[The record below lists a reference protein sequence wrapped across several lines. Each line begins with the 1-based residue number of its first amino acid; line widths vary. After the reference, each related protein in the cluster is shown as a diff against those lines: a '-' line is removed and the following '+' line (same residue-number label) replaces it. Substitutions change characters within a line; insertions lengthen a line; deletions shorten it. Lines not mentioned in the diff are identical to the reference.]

1 MFVVGLTGGIGSGK
15 SAATSIFEDL
25 GIDVVDA
32 DLASREAVLPGS
44 KSLSE
49 IQKKFG
55 NEILLEDKSLNRAKL
70 REIIFDSSKDKVW
83 LEQLLHPEIRNII
96 QSKLKKSSSE
106 YVILVSPLLFETD
119 QHEFCN
125 DTILI
130 DSSLDSQIS
139 RTSKRDSVSKDSVK
153 KIISAQMSRED
164 KLKIA
169 TIVIKNDDSLEQLET
184 NVKKVHKNL
193 LKKIHKWN
201 VLTVKKKS
209 WKVIKVT
216 LNLFAQKDAEH

>member
-15 SAATSIFEDL
+15 SAATAIFEDL

-44 KSLSE
+44 KALDQ

-55 NEILLEDKSLNRAKL
+55 NEILLEDQSLNRARL
-70 REIIFDSSKDKVW
+70 REIIFDNSEDKTW
-83 LEQLLHPEIRNII
+83 LEQLLHPEIRHII
-96 QSKLKKSSSE
+96 QSKLENSSSE

-125 DTILI
+125 TTILI
-130 DSSLDSQIS
+130 DSSLNSQVS
-139 RTSKRDSVSKDSVK
+139 RTSKRDSVSEDSVK
-153 KIISAQMSRED
+153 KIISAQMSRDD

-169 TIVIKNDDSLEQLET
+169 KIVINNDDSLEQLES
-184 NVKKVHKNL
+184 NVKKVHENL
-193 LKKIHKWN
+193 
-201 VLTVKKKS
+201 
-209 WKVIKVT
+209 IKEIT
-216 LNLFAQKDAEH
+216 K

>member
-15 SAATSIFEDL
+15 SAATAIFEDL

-44 KSLSE
+44 KALDQ
-49 IQKKFG
+49 IKKKFG
-55 NEILLEDKSLNRAKL
+55 NEILLEDQSLNRARL
-70 REIIFDSSKDKVW
+70 REIIFDNSEDKTW
-83 LEQLLHPEIRNII
+83 LEQLLHPEIRHII
-96 QSKLKKSSSE
+96 QSKLENSSSE

-125 DTILI
+125 TTILI
-130 DSSLDSQIS
+130 DSSLNSQVS
-139 RTSKRDSVSKDSVK
+139 RTSKRDSVSEDSVK

-169 TIVIKNDDSLEQLET
+169 KIVINNDDSLEQLES
-184 NVKKVHKNL
+184 NVKKVHENL
-193 LKKIHKWN
+193 
-201 VLTVKKKS
+201 
-209 WKVIKVT
+209 IKEI
-216 LNLFAQKDAEH
+216 AK

>member
-15 SAATSIFEDL
+15 SAATAIFEDL

-44 KSLSE
+44 KALDQ

-55 NEILLEDKSLNRAKL
+55 NEILLEDQSLNRAKL
-70 REIIFDSSKDKVW
+70 RDIIFDNSEDKIW
-83 LEQLLHPEIRNII
+83 LEQLLHPEIRHII
-96 QSKLKKSSSE
+96 QSKLENSSSE

-125 DTILI
+125 TTILI
-130 DSSLDSQIS
+130 DSSLNSQVS
-139 RTSKRDSVSKDSVK
+139 RTSKRDSVSEDSVK
-153 KIISAQMSRED
+153 KIISAQMSRDD

-169 TIVIKNDDSLEQLET
+169 KIVINNDDSLEQLES
-184 NVKKVHKNL
+184 NVKKVHENL
-193 LKKIHKWN
+193 
-201 VLTVKKKS
+201 
-209 WKVIKVT
+209 IKEI
-216 LNLFAQKDAEH
+216 AK

>member
-15 SAATSIFEDL
+15 SAATAIFEDL

-44 KSLSE
+44 KALDE

-55 NEILLEDKSLNRAKL
+55 SEILLEDQTLNRAKL
-70 REIIFDSSKDKVW
+70 REIIFDNSEDKIW
-83 LEQLLHPEIRNII
+83 LEQLLHPEIRHII
-96 QSKLKKSSSE
+96 QSKLKNSSSE

-125 DTILI
+125 ETILI
-130 DSSLDSQIS
+130 DSSLNSQVS
-139 RTSKRDSVSKDSVK
+139 RTSKRDSVSEDSVK
-153 KIISAQMSRED
+153 KIISAQMSRDD

-169 TIVIKNDDSLEQLET
+169 SIVINNDDSLEQLEI
-184 NVKKVHKNL
+184 NVKKVHENL
-193 LKKIHKWN
+193 LKEM
-201 VLTVKKKS
+201 T
-209 WKVIKVT
+209 
-216 LNLFAQKDAEH
+216 

>member
-15 SAATSIFEDL
+15 SAATAIFEDL

-44 KSLSE
+44 KALDQ

-55 NEILLEDKSLNRAKL
+55 NEILLEDQSLNRARL
-70 REIIFDSSKDKVW
+70 REIIFDNSEDKTW
-83 LEQLLHPEIRNII
+83 LEQLLHPEIRHII
-96 QSKLKKSSSE
+96 QSKLENSSSE

-125 DTILI
+125 TTILI
-130 DSSLDSQIS
+130 DSSVNSQVS
-139 RTSKRDSVSKDSVK
+139 RTSKRDSVSEDSVK
-153 KIISAQMSRED
+153 KIISAQMSRDD

-169 TIVIKNDDSLEQLET
+169 KIVINNDDSLEQLES
-184 NVKKVHKNL
+184 NVKKVHENL
-193 LKKIHKWN
+193 
-201 VLTVKKKS
+201 
-209 WKVIKVT
+209 IKEIT
-216 LNLFAQKDAEH
+216 K

>member
-15 SAATSIFEDL
+15 SAATAIFEDL

-44 KSLSE
+44 KALDQ

-55 NEILLEDKSLNRAKL
+55 NEILLEDQSLNRAKL
-70 REIIFDSSKDKVW
+70 REIIFDNSEDKTW
-83 LEQLLHPEIRNII
+83 LEQLLHPEIRHII
-96 QSKLKKSSSE
+96 QSKLENSSSE

-125 DTILI
+125 TTILI
-130 DSSLDSQIS
+130 DSSLNSQVS
-139 RTSKRDSVSKDSVK
+139 RTSKRDSVSEDSVK
-153 KIISAQMSRED
+153 KIISTQMSRDD

-169 TIVIKNDDSLEQLET
+169 KIVINNDDSLEQLES
-184 NVKKVHKNL
+184 NVKKVHENL
-193 LKKIHKWN
+193 
-201 VLTVKKKS
+201 
-209 WKVIKVT
+209 IKEI
-216 LNLFAQKDAEH
+216 AK

>member
-15 SAATSIFEDL
+15 SAATAIFEDL

-44 KSLSE
+44 KALDQ

-55 NEILLEDKSLNRAKL
+55 NEILLEDQSLNRARL
-70 REIIFDSSKDKVW
+70 REIIFDNSEDKTW
-83 LEQLLHPEIRNII
+83 LEQLLHPEIRHII
-96 QSKLKKSSSE
+96 QSKLENSSSE

-119 QHEFCN
+119 QQEFCN
-125 DTILI
+125 TTILI
-130 DSSLDSQIS
+130 DSSLNSQVS
-139 RTSKRDSVSKDSVK
+139 RTSKRDSVSEDSVK

-169 TIVIKNDDSLEQLET
+169 KIVINNDDSLEQLES
-184 NVKKVHKNL
+184 NVKKVHENL
-193 LKKIHKWN
+193 
-201 VLTVKKKS
+201 
-209 WKVIKVT
+209 IKEI
-216 LNLFAQKDAEH
+216 AK

>member
-15 SAATSIFEDL
+15 SAATAVFEDL

-32 DLASREAVLPGS
+32 DLVSREAVLPGS
-44 KSLSE
+44 KALDQ

-55 NEILLEDKSLNRAKL
+55 NEILLEDQSLNRAKL
-70 REIIFDSSKDKVW
+70 REIIFDNSEDKTW
-83 LEQLLHPEIRNII
+83 LEQLLHPEIRHII
-96 QSKLKKSSSE
+96 QSKLENSSSE

-125 DTILI
+125 TTILI
-130 DSSLDSQIS
+130 DSSLNSQVS
-139 RTSKRDSVSKDSVK
+139 RTSKRDSVSEDSVK

-169 TIVIKNDDSLEQLET
+169 KIVINNDDSLEQLES
-184 NVKKVHKNL
+184 NVKKVHENL
-193 LKKIHKWN
+193 
-201 VLTVKKKS
+201 
-209 WKVIKVT
+209 IKEI
-216 LNLFAQKDAEH
+216 AK

>member
-15 SAATSIFEDL
+15 SAATAIFEDL

-44 KSLSE
+44 KALDQ

-55 NEILLEDKSLNRAKL
+55 NEILLEDQSLNRAKL
-70 REIIFDSSKDKVW
+70 RDIIFDNSENKTW
-83 LEQLLHPEIRNII
+83 LEQLLHPEIRHII
-96 QSKLKKSSSE
+96 QSKLENSSSE

-125 DTILI
+125 TTILI
-130 DSSLDSQIS
+130 DSSLNSQIS
-139 RTSKRDSVSKDSVK
+139 RTSKRDSVSEDSVK
-153 KIISAQMSRED
+153 KIISAQMSRDD

-169 TIVIKNDDSLEQLET
+169 KIVINNDDSLEQLES
-184 NVKKVHKNL
+184 NVKKVHENL
-193 LKKIHKWN
+193 
-201 VLTVKKKS
+201 
-209 WKVIKVT
+209 IKEI
-216 LNLFAQKDAEH
+216 AK

>member
-15 SAATSIFEDL
+15 SAATSIFENL

-44 KSLSE
+44 KALDQ

-55 NEILLEDKSLNRAKL
+55 NEILLEDQSLNRARL
-70 REIIFDSSKDKVW
+70 REIIFDNSEDKTW
-83 LEQLLHPEIRNII
+83 LEQLLHPEIRHII
-96 QSKLKKSSSE
+96 QSKLENSSSE

-125 DTILI
+125 TTILI
-130 DSSLDSQIS
+130 DSSLNSQVS
-139 RTSKRDSVSKDSVK
+139 RTSKRDSVSEDSVK
-153 KIISAQMSRED
+153 KIISAQMSRDD

-169 TIVIKNDDSLEQLET
+169 KIVINNDDSLEQLES
-184 NVKKVHKNL
+184 NVKKVHENL
-193 LKKIHKWN
+193 
-201 VLTVKKKS
+201 
-209 WKVIKVT
+209 IKEI
-216 LNLFAQKDAEH
+216 AK

>member
-44 KSLSE
+44 KVLGQ

-55 NEILLEDKSLNRAKL
+55 DEILLEDQSLNRAKL
-70 REIIFDSSKDKVW
+70 REIIFDNSEDKIW
-83 LEQLLHPEIRNII
+83 LEQLLHPEIRHII
-96 QSKLKKSSSE
+96 QSKLENSSSE

-125 DTILI
+125 TTILI
-130 DSSLDSQIS
+130 DTSMNSQVS
-139 RTSKRDSVSKDSVK
+139 RTSKRDSVSEDSVK
-153 KIISAQMSRED
+153 KIISAQMSRDD

-169 TIVIKNDDSLEQLET
+169 KIVINNDDSLEQLES
-184 NVKKVHKNL
+184 NVKKVHENL
-193 LKKIHKWN
+193 
-201 VLTVKKKS
+201 
-209 WKVIKVT
+209 IKEIT
-216 LNLFAQKDAEH
+216 K

>member
-15 SAATSIFEDL
+15 SAATAIFEDL

-44 KSLSE
+44 KALDQ

-55 NEILLEDKSLNRAKL
+55 NEILLEDQSLNRAKL
-70 REIIFDSSKDKVW
+70 REIIFDNSEDKTW
-83 LEQLLHPEIRNII
+83 LEQLLHPEIRHII
-96 QSKLKKSSSE
+96 QSKLENSSSE

-125 DTILI
+125 TTILI
-130 DSSLDSQIS
+130 DSSLNSQVS
-139 RTSKRDSVSKDSVK
+139 RTSKRDSVSEDSVK
-153 KIISAQMSRED
+153 KIISAQMSRDD

-169 TIVIKNDDSLEQLET
+169 KIVINNDDSLEQLES
-184 NVKKVHKNL
+184 NVKKVHENL
-193 LKKIHKWN
+193 
-201 VLTVKKKS
+201 
-209 WKVIKVT
+209 IKEIT
-216 LNLFAQKDAEH
+216 K

>member
-15 SAATSIFEDL
+15 SAATAIFEDL

-44 KSLSE
+44 KALDQ

-55 NEILLEDKSLNRAKL
+55 NEILLEDQSLNRARL
-70 REIIFDSSKDKVW
+70 REIIFDNSEDKTW
-83 LEQLLHPEIRNII
+83 LEQLLHQELRHII
-96 QSKLKKSSSE
+96 QSKLENSSSE

-125 DTILI
+125 TTILI
-130 DSSLDSQIS
+130 DSSLNSQVS
-139 RTSKRDSVSKDSVK
+139 RTSKRDSVSEDSVK
-153 KIISAQMSRED
+153 KIISAQMSRDD

-169 TIVIKNDDSLEQLET
+169 EIVINNDDSLEQLES
-184 NVKKVHKNL
+184 NVKKVHENL
-193 LKKIHKWN
+193 
-201 VLTVKKKS
+201 
-209 WKVIKVT
+209 IKEIT
-216 LNLFAQKDAEH
+216 K

>member
-15 SAATSIFEDL
+15 SAATAIFEDL

-44 KSLSE
+44 KALDQ

-55 NEILLEDKSLNRAKL
+55 NEILLEDQSLDRSKL
-70 REIIFDSSKDKVW
+70 REIIFDNPEDKIW
-83 LEQLLHPEIRNII
+83 LEQLLHPEIRHII
-96 QSKLKKSSSE
+96 QSKLENSSSE

-125 DTILI
+125 TTILI
-130 DSSLDSQIS
+130 DSSFNSQIS
-139 RTSKRDSVSKDSVK
+139 RTSKRDSVSEDSVK
-153 KIISAQMSRED
+153 KIISAQMSRDD

-169 TIVIKNDDSLEQLET
+169 KIVINNDDSLEQLES
-184 NVKKVHKNL
+184 NVKKVHENL
-193 LKKIHKWN
+193 
-201 VLTVKKKS
+201 
-209 WKVIKVT
+209 IKEIT
-216 LNLFAQKDAEH
+216 K

>member
-15 SAATSIFEDL
+15 SAATAIFEDL

-44 KSLSE
+44 KALDQ

-55 NEILLEDKSLNRAKL
+55 NEILLEDQSLNRARL
-70 REIIFDSSKDKVW
+70 REIIFDNSEDKTW
-83 LEQLLHPEIRNII
+83 LEQLLHPEIRHII
-96 QSKLKKSSSE
+96 QSKLENSSSE

-125 DTILI
+125 TTILI
-130 DSSLDSQIS
+130 DSSLNSQVS
-139 RTSKRDSVSKDSVK
+139 RTSKRDSVSEDSVK
-153 KIISAQMSRED
+153 KIISAQMSRDD

-169 TIVIKNDDSLEQLET
+169 KIVINNDDSLEQLES
-184 NVKKVHKNL
+184 NVKKVHENL
-193 LKKIHKWN
+193 
-201 VLTVKKKS
+201 
-209 WKVIKVT
+209 IKEI
-216 LNLFAQKDAEH
+216 AK

>member
-44 KSLSE
+44 KALDQ

-55 NEILLEDKSLNRAKL
+55 NEILLEDQSLNRARL
-70 REIIFDSSKDKVW
+70 REIIFDNSEDKTW
-83 LEQLLHPEIRNII
+83 LEQLLHPEIRHII
-96 QSKLKKSSSE
+96 QSKLENSSSE

-125 DTILI
+125 TTILI
-130 DSSLDSQIS
+130 DSSLNSQIS
-139 RTSKRDSVSKDSVK
+139 RTSKRDSVSEDSVK
-153 KIISAQMSRED
+153 KIISSQMSRDD

-169 TIVIKNDDSLEQLET
+169 KIVINNDDSLEQLES
-184 NVKKVHKNL
+184 NVKKVHENL
-193 LKKIHKWN
+193 
-201 VLTVKKKS
+201 
-209 WKVIKVT
+209 IKEI
-216 LNLFAQKDAEH
+216 AK

>member
-15 SAATSIFEDL
+15 SAATAVFEDL

-44 KSLSE
+44 KALDQ

-55 NEILLEDKSLNRAKL
+55 NEILLEDQSLNRAKL
-70 REIIFDSSKDKVW
+70 REIIFDNSEDKTW
-83 LEQLLHPEIRNII
+83 LEQLLHPEIRHII
-96 QSKLKKSSSE
+96 QSKLENSSSE

-125 DTILI
+125 TTILI
-130 DSSLDSQIS
+130 DSSMNSQVS
-139 RTSKRDSVSKDSVK
+139 RTSKRDSVSEDSVK
-153 KIISAQMSRED
+153 KIISAQMSRDD

-169 TIVIKNDDSLEQLET
+169 KIVINNDDSLEQLES
-184 NVKKVHKNL
+184 NVKKVHENL
-193 LKKIHKWN
+193 
-201 VLTVKKKS
+201 
-209 WKVIKVT
+209 IKEI
-216 LNLFAQKDAEH
+216 AK

>member
-15 SAATSIFEDL
+15 SAATAIFEDL

-44 KSLSE
+44 KALDQ

-55 NEILLEDKSLNRAKL
+55 NEILLEDQSLNRARL
-70 REIIFDSSKDKVW
+70 REIIFDNSEYKTW
-83 LEQLLHPEIRNII
+83 LEQLLHPEIRHII
-96 QSKLKKSSSE
+96 QSKLENSSSE

-125 DTILI
+125 TTILI
-130 DSSLDSQIS
+130 DSSLNSQVS
-139 RTSKRDSVSKDSVK
+139 RTSKRDSVSEDSVK
-153 KIISAQMSRED
+153 KIISAQMSRDD

-169 TIVIKNDDSLEQLET
+169 EIVINNDDSLEQLES
-184 NVKKVHKNL
+184 NVKKVHENL
-193 LKKIHKWN
+193 
-201 VLTVKKKS
+201 
-209 WKVIKVT
+209 IKEIT
-216 LNLFAQKDAEH
+216 K

>member
-15 SAATSIFEDL
+15 SAATAVFEDL

-44 KSLSE
+44 KALDQ

-55 NEILLEDKSLNRAKL
+55 NEILLEDQSLNRAKL
-70 REIIFDSSKDKVW
+70 REIIFDNSEDKTW
-83 LEQLLHPEIRNII
+83 LEQLLHPEIRHII
-96 QSKLKKSSSE
+96 QSKLENSSSE

-125 DTILI
+125 TTILI
-130 DSSLDSQIS
+130 DSSMNSQVS
-139 RTSKRDSVSKDSVK
+139 RTSKRDSVSEDSVK
-153 KIISAQMSRED
+153 KIISAQMSRDD

-169 TIVIKNDDSLEQLET
+169 KIVINNDDSLEQLEL
-184 NVKKVHKNL
+184 NVKKVHENL
-193 LKKIHKWN
+193 
-201 VLTVKKKS
+201 
-209 WKVIKVT
+209 IKEIT
-216 LNLFAQKDAEH
+216 K

>member
-15 SAATSIFEDL
+15 SAATAIFEDL

-44 KSLSE
+44 KVLDQ

-55 NEILLEDKSLNRAKL
+55 DEILLEDQSLNRAKL
-70 REIIFDSSKDKVW
+70 REIIFDNSEDKTW
-83 LEQLLHPEIRNII
+83 LEQLLHPEIRHII
-96 QSKLKKSSSE
+96 QSKLENSSSE

-125 DTILI
+125 TTILI
-130 DSSLDSQIS
+130 DSSLNSQVS
-139 RTSKRDSVSKDSVK
+139 RTSKRDSVSEDSVK
-153 KIISAQMSRED
+153 KIISAQMSRDD

-169 TIVIKNDDSLEQLET
+169 KIVINNDDSLEQLES
-184 NVKKVHKNL
+184 NVKKVHENL
-193 LKKIHKWN
+193 
-201 VLTVKKKS
+201 
-209 WKVIKVT
+209 IKEI
-216 LNLFAQKDAEH
+216 AK

>member
-15 SAATSIFEDL
+15 SAATAIFEDL

-44 KSLSE
+44 KALDQ

-55 NEILLEDKSLNRAKL
+55 NEILLEDQSLNRARL
-70 REIIFDSSKDKVW
+70 REIIFDNSEDKTW
-83 LEQLLHPEIRNII
+83 LEQLLHPEIRHII
-96 QSKLKKSSSE
+96 QSKLENSSSD

-125 DTILI
+125 TTILI
-130 DSSLDSQIS
+130 DSSLNSQVS
-139 RTSKRDSVSKDSVK
+139 RTSKRDSVSEDSVK
-153 KIISAQMSRED
+153 KIISAQMSRDD

-169 TIVIKNDDSLEQLET
+169 KIVINNDDSLEQLES
-184 NVKKVHKNL
+184 NVKKVHENL
-193 LKKIHKWN
+193 
-201 VLTVKKKS
+201 
-209 WKVIKVT
+209 IKEI
-216 LNLFAQKDAEH
+216 AK

>member
-15 SAATSIFEDL
+15 SAATAIFEDL

-44 KSLSE
+44 KALDQ

-55 NEILLEDKSLNRAKL
+55 NEILLEDQSLNRAKL
-70 REIIFDSSKDKVW
+70 REIIFDNSEDKTW
-83 LEQLLHPEIRNII
+83 LEQLLHPEIRHII
-96 QSKLKKSSSE
+96 QSKLENSSSE

-125 DTILI
+125 TTILI
-130 DSSLDSQIS
+130 DSSMNSQVS
-139 RTSKRDSVSKDSVK
+139 RTSKRDSVSEDSVK
-153 KIISAQMSRED
+153 KIISAQMSRDD

-169 TIVIKNDDSLEQLET
+169 KIVINNDGSLEQLES
-184 NVKKVHKNL
+184 NVKKVHENL
-193 LKKIHKWN
+193 
-201 VLTVKKKS
+201 
-209 WKVIKVT
+209 IKEIT
-216 LNLFAQKDAEH
+216 K

>member
-15 SAATSIFEDL
+15 SAATAIFEDL

-44 KSLSE
+44 KALDQ

-55 NEILLEDKSLNRAKL
+55 NEILLEDQSLNRAKL
-70 REIIFDSSKDKVW
+70 REIIFDNSDDKTW
-83 LEQLLHPEIRNII
+83 LEQLLHPEIRHII
-96 QSKLKKSSSE
+96 QSKLENSSSK

-125 DTILI
+125 TTILI
-130 DSSLDSQIS
+130 DSSLNSQVS
-139 RTSKRDSVSKDSVK
+139 RTSKRDSVSEDSVK
-153 KIISAQMSRED
+153 KIISAQMSRDD

-169 TIVIKNDDSLEQLET
+169 KIVINNDDSLEQLEL
-184 NVKKVHKNL
+184 NVKKVHENL
-193 LKKIHKWN
+193 MKEITK
-201 VLTVKKKS
+201 
-209 WKVIKVT
+209 
-216 LNLFAQKDAEH
+216 